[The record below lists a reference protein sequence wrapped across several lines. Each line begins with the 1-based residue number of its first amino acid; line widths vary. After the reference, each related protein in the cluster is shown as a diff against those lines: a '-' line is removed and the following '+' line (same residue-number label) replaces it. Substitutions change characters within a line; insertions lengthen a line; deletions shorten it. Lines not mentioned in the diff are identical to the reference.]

1 MSIAQG
7 KGMGHIDR
15 TARTGSR
22 LAVVRMLLPSGW
34 LLAAIGYYGPWID
47 HATAALT
54 LSGGDMA
61 EFVKFLSAVQ
71 DGTVAILRQLFYLP
85 PVAVVIGVA
94 FLIAS
99 RRLVYPWPFRLL
111 ALALCVPLS
120 LQLLPPAWSPAS
132 LFTPEFRLQAVA
144 LGVTWLLLAASWLL
158 GRLPAWFSG
167 SLTAVLALGA
177 GLLPAWQLLLVK
189 PHIDAVYGS
198 ARALGWGFF
207 LCLTGLA
214 IIILVGSLLVLQA
227 RRGDVGLW
235 VGKS

>member
-1 MSIAQG
+1 MSIAPG

-15 TARTGSR
+15 TTRTGSR
-22 LAVVRMLLPSGW
+22 LTVARILLLLGW

-61 EFVKFLSAVQ
+61 EFVKFLPAVQ
-71 DGTVAILRQLFYLP
+71 EGALDITRQFFYLP

-94 FLIAS
+94 FLIGS
-99 RRLVYPWPFRLL
+99 RRLAYPWPSRLL
-111 ALALCVPLS
+111 ALAPCVPLS

-132 LFTPEFRLQAVA
+132 LVTPEFRLQAVA
-144 LGVTWLLLAASWLL
+144 LGMCWLLLAVSWLL

-167 SLTAVLALGA
+167 PLTAALGLAA
-177 GLLPAWQLLLVK
+177 GLLPGWQLLVVK

-198 ARALGWGFF
+198 APALGWGFF
-207 LCLTGLA
+207 LCLAGLA
-214 IIILVGSLLVLQA
+214 IMGLVGGLLVLQS
-227 RRGDVGLW
+227 RRGDIGLW
-235 VGKS
+235 AGTL